1 MDKDMFIEIYN
12 NAYNTFCETDDALMW
27 DYLREQI
34 NNGNISR
41 EDAEEMAED
50 IIETYNL

>member
-1 MDKDMFIEIYN
+1 MFLTIWN
-12 NAYNTFCETDDALMW
+12 NAYDIFAEADDCLMW

-41 EDAEEMAED
+41 ADAED
-50 IIETYNL
+50 IAEDVINTYNL